1 MNSNPELRILVLAR
15 VGRDAELLSVAL
27 DRHGFPS
34 TILSS
39 VDELFQEI
47 NRGAAAAIVTEESV
61 VGSGETWF
69 RNLEDQPAWS
79 DFPLIVLTASGGMS
93 LIAKSPLYR
102 NYGNMT
108 LLERPLHSESLLSTV
123 ESAVRARLRQYEI
136 RDYIQRQAESQE
148 ALRRTE
154 KLAVAGR
161 LAATIS
167 HEINNPL
174 AAITNLLY
182 LISVAEDLDVVR
194 KYNSIAQEEL
204 RRVSDIANQTLR
216 FYRSPQKP
224 EQVEVAGVLD
234 SALAMF
240 RSKLRTQGIN
250 VERDYAPGLLLTVSV
265 GELRQVLVN
274 LIANAIDAMPEG
286 GHIYLRTV
294 SSHHPVRRQ
303 PGIRIT
309 VADDGKGIPRE
320 AQPRLFEPFFTTK
333 GTTGTGLGL
342 WLTRDILE
350 RAGGYIQCR
359 NHYAPHGAVFSMWLP
374 VAPSGHSFSAQ
385 QAPEPALKAHSHTD
399 QTPRHNGVQRGQK
412 NPCMKGEPL

>member
-1 MNSNPELRILVLAR
+1 MNSGAAALSGSNPELRILVLAR
-15 VGRDAELLSVAL
+15 VGRDAELLTAAL
-27 DRHGFPS
+27 ERHGFS
-34 TILSS
+34 CAVLSS
-39 VDELFQEI
+39 VDDLFHEMT
-47 NRGAAAAIVTEESV
+47 RGAAAAIVTEESLN
-61 VGSGETWF
+61 GTGDTWA
-69 RNLEDQPAWS
+69 RRLTAQPAWS
-79 DFPLIVLTASGGMS
+79 DFPVIVLTASGGSS

-102 NYGNMT
+102 NYGNIT
-108 LLERPLHSESLLSTV
+108 LLERPLRSENLLSAV

-148 ALRRTE
+148 TLRRTE

-161 LAATIS
+161 LAATIA

-182 LISVAEDLDVVR
+182 LISKTEDLAAVR
-194 KYNSIAQEEL
+194 RYNSIAQEEL

-216 FYRSPQKP
+216 FYRSPQAP
-224 EQVEVAGVLD
+224 EEVNVGEVLD
-234 SALAMF
+234 SALALF
-240 RSKLRTQGIN
+240 RSKLRIQGIN
-250 VERDYAPGLLLTVSV
+250 ISRDYAPGLTLTVSV

-286 GHIYLRTV
+286 GEMHLRAA
-294 SSHHPVRRQ
+294 SGHHPVRRE

-309 VADDGKGIPRE
+309 VADNGKGIPCE

-350 RAGGYIQCR
+350 RAGGYIRCR
-359 NHYAPHGAVFSMWLP
+359 NHHSPHGAVFSMWLP
-374 VAPSGHSFSAQ
+374 LTPIADSLGAQHATKSAVNT
-385 QAPEPALKAHSHTD
+385 PA
-399 QTPRHNGVQRGQK
+399 
-412 NPCMKGEPL
+412 

>member
-1 MNSNPELRILVLAR
+1 MSAFNPELRILVLAH
-15 VGRDAELLSVAL
+15 VGRDAELLSAAL
-27 DRHGFPS
+27 DRHGFPC
-34 TILSS
+34 TVLSS
-39 VDELFQEI
+39 VDDVFREMTL
-47 NRGAAAAIVTEESV
+47 GAAAAIVTEESLN
-61 VGSGETWF
+61 GSGETWP
-69 RNLEDQPAWS
+69 RSLQAQPAWS
-79 DFPLIVLTASGGMS
+79 DFPIIVLTASGGSS
-93 LIAKSPLYR
+93 LITKSPLYS
-102 NYGNMT
+102 NYGNIT
-108 LLERPLHSESLLSTV
+108 LLERPLRSETLLSAV

-161 LAATIS
+161 MAATIA

-182 LISVAEDLDVVR
+182 LISTAEDLAAVR
-194 KYNSIAQEEL
+194 KYNRIAQDEL

-216 FYRSPQKP
+216 FYRSPQPP
-224 EQVEVAGVLD
+224 EQVGVAEVID
-234 SALAMF
+234 SALALF
-240 RSKLRTQGIN
+240 RSKLRTRGIN
-250 VERDYAPGLLLTVSV
+250 VLRDYAPGLTLTVSV

-286 GHIYLRTV
+286 GHLHLRAM
-294 SSHHPVRRQ
+294 SGHHPVRRQ

-309 VADDGKGIPRE
+309 IADDGKGIPCE

-350 RAGGYIQCR
+350 RAGGYIRCR
-359 NHYAPHGAVFSMWLP
+359 NHHSPHGAVFSMWLP
-374 VAPSGHSFSAQ
+374 LTPTEHSVSEQ
-385 QAPEPALKAHSHTD
+385 QAPKPALK
-399 QTPRHNGVQRGQK
+399 TPA
-412 NPCMKGEPL
+412 

>member
-1 MNSNPELRILVLAR
+1 VVRLAMLAAQKIYCKMSNGPAAVSAFNPELRILVLAR
-15 VGRDAELLSVAL
+15 VGRDAELLSAAL

-34 TILSS
+34 TVLTS
-39 VDELFQEI
+39 VDDIFREMKL
-47 NRGAAAAIVTEESV
+47 GAAAAIVTEESLN
-61 VGSGETWF
+61 GSGESWP
-69 RNLEDQPAWS
+69 RSLRAQPAWS
-79 DFPLIVLTASGGMS
+79 DLPLIVLTAAGGLS
-93 LIAKSPLYR
+93 QVAKSPLYR
-102 NYGNMT
+102 DYGNIT
-108 LLERPLHSESLLSTV
+108 LLERPLRSANLLSAV

-161 LAATIS
+161 LAASIA

-182 LISVAEDLDVVR
+182 LVSTAEDLATVR
-194 KYNSIAQEEL
+194 KYTSIAQDEL

-216 FYRSPQKP
+216 FYRSPQAP
-224 EQVEVAGVLD
+224 EQVEAAEILD
-234 SALAMF
+234 SALALF
-240 RSKLRTQGIN
+240 RSKLRAQGIN
-250 VERDYAPGLLLTVSV
+250 VSRDYAPGLTLTVSV

-274 LIANAIDAMPEG
+274 LVANAIDAMPQG
-286 GHIYLRTV
+286 GNLHLRTV
-294 SSHHPVRRQ
+294 PGHHPVKRQ

-309 VADDGKGIPRE
+309 VADDGKGIPRD

-350 RAGGYIQCR
+350 RAGGYIRCR
-359 NHYAPHGAVFSMWLP
+359 NHSSPHGAVFSMWLP
-374 VAPSGHSFSAQ
+374 LAPTEHSISAQ
-385 QAPEPALKAHSHTD
+385 KTEKPALK
-399 QTPRHNGVQRGQK
+399 TPA
-412 NPCMKGEPL
+412 